1 MFFTV
6 INKCTDLKK
15 IDYELKKTNKQTNK
29 QTNQKTCSEEKLLR

>member
-15 IDYELKKTNKQTNK
+15 NNYELKKNKQTNK
-29 QTNQKTCSEEKLLR
+29 QTKKLDIAEKLLR

>member
-15 IDYELKKTNKQTNK
+15 INYELKTNKQTNK
-29 QTNQKTCSEEKLLR
+29 QTKKLVQKKNY

>member
-15 IDYELKKTNKQTNK
+15 NNYELKKKKHTT
-29 QTNQKTCSEEKLLR
+29 QKTCSDMAEKLLG